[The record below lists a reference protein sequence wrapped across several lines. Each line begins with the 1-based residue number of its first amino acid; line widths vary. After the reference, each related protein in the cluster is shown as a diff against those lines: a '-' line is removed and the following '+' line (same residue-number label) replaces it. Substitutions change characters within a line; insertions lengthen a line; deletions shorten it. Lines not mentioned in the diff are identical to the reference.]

1 MELKSLKKHF
11 TAAGE
16 KTCTTSHFCVLL
28 ADTLNKCLIE
38 RQPVVTLKQANGVAS
53 QALCLDLF

>member
-1 MELKSLKKHF
+1 MEMKSQKKHF

-28 ADTLNKCLIE
+28 ADTLNKCLKKTAVML
-38 RQPVVTLKQANGVAS
+38 QQVNGVAS
-53 QALCLDLF
+53 